1 MILRGGIV
9 AALDPPRVERVDLRV
24 DGGRIVERASAIA
37 PLPGEDV
44 LDVAG
49 GLVLPGLVN
58 AHTHLYSALARGMPA
73 PAVPPRTFVEVLER
87 VWWRLDRALDLES
100 VYLSGLSGAIDAARS
115 GTTVLFD
122 HHSSPSAI
130 TGSLA
135 VLRRAIEEVGLRSVL
150 CYETTDRN
158 GPGGRDAGLAEN
170 AAFAAAAGSETTRAM
185 IGAHASFTLGEDGLS
200 AVARLSRETGAG
212 VHVHV
217 AEDRADV
224 EDCRARY
231 GESPAERLARHGLR
245 GPRALWAHC
254 VHLHPDDARAA
265 SAAGAWIAHNPRS
278 NMNNAVGYPAFG
290 LGGRTALGTDG
301 IDEDLLA
308 ETRAAFLKMR
318 DGGRADAFEAAL
330 ALLVGGHRLAAEVFG
345 LPFGALQPGGPADL
359 VVFDYHPPTELHADN
374 LAGHLLFG
382 LDRSHVASVLVAG
395 RVVLRDRRL
404 PRIDER
410 AVAARAR
417 KAATDLWGRMR
428 ALP

>member
-9 AALDPPRVERVDLRV
+9 ATLDPPRVERADLRV
-24 DGGRIVERASAIA
+24 DGGRIVERAEALA

-44 LDVAG
+44 LEVAG

-73 PAVPPRTFVEVLER
+73 PSSPPRTFVEVLER
-87 VWWRLDRALDLES
+87 VWWRLDRALDEES
-100 VYLSGLSGAIDAARS
+100 VYLSGLVGAIDAARS

-135 VLRRAIEEVGLRSVL
+135 TLRRAIEEVGLRSVL

-158 GPGGRDAGLAEN
+158 GPEGRERGLAEN

-185 IGAHASFTLGEDGLS
+185 IGAHASFTLGEDGLA

-224 EDCRARY
+224 EDCRARH
-231 GESPAERLARHGLR
+231 GESLPERLARHGLR

-254 VHLHPDDARAA
+254 VHLSPDDARAA

-278 NMNNAVGYPAFG
+278 NMNNAVGYAGFG

-308 ETRAAFLKMR
+308 EARAAFLKMR
-318 DGGRADAFEAAL
+318 DGGRGDAFEAAL
-330 ALLVGGHRLAAEVFG
+330 ALLVGGHRLAAEAFG

-382 LDRSHVASVLVAG
+382 LDRSHVAAVLVAG

-404 PRIDER
+404 TGVDER

-417 KAATDLWGRMR
+417 KAAAQLWGRMQ